1 MRLNNLI
8 TLIILLTLLLQ
19 SCDDSSD
26 IPQKNN
32 IVATKVKTTP
42 LIDFVYVNSYPH
54 DTNSFTEGFLFYNGD
69 LYESTGATP
78 QLPQTKS
85 LFGIV
90 NRSTGKI
97 DVKVELDKNK
107 YFGEGI
113 TFLENKVFQLTYQ
126 SKEGFIYDA
135 VSFKELG
142 KFELPSNEGWGLTTD
157 GKDLIMSDGTDVLYF
172 LEPNTL
178 KVNKVVN
185 VTENGIPKEMLN
197 ELEYINGFIYA
208 NIWMT
213 NNIVKI
219 DITTGEVLGKLD
231 LTPIAEEANYLYSN
245 SQEMNGIAYDL
256 ESGSVF
262 VVGKMWPKYF
272 EIKFNY

>member
-231 LTPIAEEANYLYSN
+231 LTPIAEETNYLYSN